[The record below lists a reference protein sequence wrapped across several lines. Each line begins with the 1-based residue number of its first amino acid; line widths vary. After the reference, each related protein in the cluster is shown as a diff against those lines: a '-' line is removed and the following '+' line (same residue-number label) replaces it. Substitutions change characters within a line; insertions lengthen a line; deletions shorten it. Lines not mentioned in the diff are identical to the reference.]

1 MIEPRFRRAT
11 GSNAGDNCVEVAT
24 APGAAFVRDSK
35 DRSGPVLA
43 VSAAD
48 WSAFVT
54 DIKSG
59 RI

>member
-1 MIEPRFRRAT
+1 M
-11 GSNAGDNCVEVAT
+11 AT

>member
-1 MIEPRFRRAT
+1 MSDLIFRKSTRST
-11 GSNAGDNCVEVAT
+11 GGNECVEVAT
-24 APGAAFVRDSK
+24 VAGAAFVRDSK
-35 DRSGPVLA
+35 DQSGPVLA

-59 RI
+59 RF